1 MAPKMEAFRPL
12 LPAGAATLEQSPG
25 VGRWLD
31 PIRQALGEKAR
42 AQRVIALVT
51 ASSLMSMGD
60 LYMTL
65 TYVTSVGMIELNP
78 LARGLM
84 NLNSPLLVIIWK
96 VALTVFGAGVIV
108 LARRKRLAEAA
119 AWVVFFAMA
128 FLTIHW
134 SGFNREAAEMTE
146 EYHMLANVDDERFVQ
161 MGD

>member
-1 MAPKMEAFRPL
+1 MAAMMQAFRPL
-12 LPAGAATLEQSPG
+12 MPAHPTPLEQSPG
-25 VGRWLD
+25 LGQWLD
-31 PIRQALGEKAR
+31 PIRHAMGEKAR
-42 AQRVIALVT
+42 AQRVIALVI
-51 ASSLMSMGD
+51 ASSLMSLGD

-84 NLNSPLLVIIWK
+84 SLNSPLLVIIWK
-96 VALTVFGAGVIV
+96 VALTVFGAGVIL

-146 EYHMLANVDDERFVQ
+146 EYHMLANIGDERFVQ
-161 MGD
+161 MGE